1 MIFDTQGQ
9 EAQLDTKSTQV
20 VTDQETTQCD
30 VVTVST
36 PTTNTVSWDEFSSA
50 SEELA
55 ATTVAQ
61 PRILNVGKDA
71 AYVSMFTK
79 NGVPV
84 QTHYLEEADG
94 FTAGYVHCI
103 GEGCP
108 ACRAGLKPSE
118 FLLLPVFDHITG
130 EVAILRISTAR
141 GAGKLLTEIGKVMN
155 LPNPDNYIA
164 KISRPDRY
172 TYSVEIKTRSEAD
185 PDAIRK
191 VQAFNAQYNNGEI
204 DLAASITK
212 MSASEMTEHPRIA
225 KTLQLEGAV

>member
-1 MIFDTQGQ
+1 MNPNTKGQ
-9 EAQLDTKSTQV
+9 EAQHDTK
-20 VTDQETTQCD
+20 TTQIEED
-30 VVTVST
+30 HKTTEGDEITVST
-36 PTTNTVSWDEFSSA
+36 PATNTVSWDEFSSA
-50 SEELA
+50 TEELA

-71 AYVSMFTK
+71 AYVSVFTK

-84 QTHYLEEADG
+84 QTHYIEEADG

-108 ACRAGLKPSE
+108 ACRAGFKPSQ

-141 GAGKLLTEIGKVMN
+141 GAGKLLTEIGKIMN

-172 TYSVEIKTRSEAD
+172 TYGVEIKTRSEAD